1 MASPEENKEAPPQE
15 SGEVTEPPYSI
26 FSGAE
31 KVFYAWVASMAAF
44 SSPVS
49 SSIYYPALT
58 VLASDL
64 HTSVGNINLTI
75 TTYMVCFSRRASQ
88 VACMLTVRRFSRQLH
103 RLLLEESQI
112 DGVEDQRIS
121 FALPSTSPRIQALLY
136 RQALQRSYYFGV
148 FRVAE
153 VAAQWLYL
161 TA

>member
-88 VACMLTVRRFSRQLH
+88 VACMLTVRRFSRQLD
-103 RLLLEESQI
+103 RKS
-112 DGVEDQRIS
+112 V
-121 FALPSTSPRIQALLY
+121 
-136 RQALQRSYYFGV
+136 V
-148 FRVAE
+148 
-153 VAAQWLYL
+153 
-161 TA
+161 